1 MIRKWENL
9 ILSEI
14 ALRDQLNLSD
24 VFFRILKE
32 ENNSQIAVTVL
43 FNLIKH
49 IYSNPEKLQLIIEK
63 SLVTNDE
70 FKNVSLWKML
80 ITKLQ

>member
-1 MIRKWENL
+1 MLAKIKEIDTIRKWENL

-43 FNLIKH
+43 
-49 IYSNPEKLQLIIEK
+49 
-63 SLVTNDE
+63 T
-70 FKNVSLWKML
+70 
-80 ITKLQ
+80 